1 MSWEEHPTREPWNNA
16 STVNL
21 DKRYYTP
28 PPPQALIFGWE
39 EYFYLKGGL

>member
-28 PPPQALIFGWE
+28 PTPPGPYLWVGGIF
-39 EYFYLKGGL
+39 LP